1 MGSVNRLCIQSA
13 SGGQSPPH
21 PHTMYTVLASH
32 DVSHTYIHIAHIHHP
47 LKWLHHV
54 GGVGALAPPLG
65 IVTLIWHSSAHI
77 IRDAG
82 LRQAIAEGSLGAR
95 F

>member
-1 MGSVNRLCIQSA
+1 
-13 SGGQSPPH
+13 
-21 PHTMYTVLASH
+21 MYFMLILLIPSH
-32 DVSHTYIHIAHIHHP
+32 DVSHCQLP
-47 LKWLHHV
+47 LKRLQRV
-54 GGVGALAPPLG
+54 RGVGTLASPLG